1 MFLPFDWGLTMS
13 FTNNFIPDTSNL
25 MGEWFGFINQ
35 ERVHWVCKHVQGD
48 SILDIAC
55 GSGATAVLLAC
66 EGKQVLG
73 IDTDPFSIAE
83 ANSLRQE
90 EAESVQLR
98 LSFLNADVMEYD
110 FKGKKFDSI
119 ILAEVL
125 EHLLFPEQLLRKV
138 KSLLKGESSQV
149 VITVPFGINDWPYNK
164 ITYYVGNLTKLVSGF
179 FNIVEMEILYDRY
192 LCLAATKTRV
202 KDQGLHLTVEMAEE
216 QFYGK
221 EKALHESIYRQ
232 KETINLLHDELAK
245 FAQAIQIQQEL
256 YLEIEELKKQLAET
270 EKVNSVLRQELE
282 QVQKQNNVYKGD
294 VTDKKAI
301 IEKLVMQVNNLR
313 VSESFRIGTLIVEGL
328 KNPLTVFFWPKKLVN
343 YLIMRR
349 ARKLARENQED
360 NSAASTVGRVDPL
373 PKHPKKMI

>member
-1 MFLPFDWGLTMS
+1 MR
-13 FTNNFIPDTSNL
+13 FTNNIIPDTSNL

-55 GSGATAVLLAC
+55 GGGATAVLLAC

-83 ANSLRQE
+83 ANTLRQE

-98 LSFLNADVMEYD
+98 LSFLHADVMEYD
-110 FKGKKFDSI
+110 FKGNKFDSI

-179 FNIVEMEILYDRY
+179 FNIVKMEILYDRY
-192 LCLAATKTRV
+192 LCLVATKTRV

-216 QFYGK
+216 HFYGK

-245 FAQAIQIQQEL
+245 FAQAIQTQQEL
-256 YLEIEELKKQLAET
+256 YLEIEELKKQLAEN

-301 IEKLVMQVNNLR
+301 IDKLVMQVNTLR

-328 KNPLTVFFWPKKLVN
+328 KNPLTVFSWPKKLVN
-343 YLIMRR
+343 HLIMKR

-360 NSAASTVGRVDPL
+360 NSAASTVGMGDPCQSTRRR
-373 PKHPKKMI
+373 